1 MCVCELTS
9 AFDLSQPTVSHHLKL
24 LRQAVLL
31 DCGRRGTWGYYWV
44 LPGVLERLAAFLTAP
59 REPSAARAGGV
70 A

>member
-9 AFDLSQPTVSHHLKL
+9 AFDLSQPTVSHHLEL
-24 LRQAVLL
+24 LRQAGLL
-31 DCGRRGTWGYYWV
+31 DCERRGTRVYYWV

-59 REPSAARAGGV
+59 REPSAARAGV